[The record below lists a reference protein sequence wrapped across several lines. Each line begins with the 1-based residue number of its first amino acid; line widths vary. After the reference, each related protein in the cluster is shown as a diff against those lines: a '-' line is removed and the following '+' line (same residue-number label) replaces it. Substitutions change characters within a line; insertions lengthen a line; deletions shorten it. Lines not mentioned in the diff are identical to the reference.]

1 MMRDTDSFKN
11 NTFGLKTMDDANK
24 LWFYKGP
31 GGHMHITDEYIDT
44 YLVPLLRGDTPAP
57 S

>member
-1 MMRDTDSFKN
+1 
-11 NTFGLKTMDDANK
+11 MDDANK